1 MDKRQS
7 AVSIIIENFNLLS
20 DNDFKTWFLNSM
32 EKLEALERN
41 QIIDAVDGYPLE
53 NRNLDGEEYYI
64 EIYER

>member
-1 MDKRQS
+1 MKKQT